1 MRARIGL
8 SYSIALHLDPE
19 EWARKYTLTGRLVEP
34 EEVAELV
41 VSLIRIPSVNGE
53 TVVIDGGGLVASP

>member
-1 MRARIGL
+1 
-8 SYSIALHLDPE
+8 
-19 EWARKYTLTGRLVEP
+19 VEL

-53 TVVIDGGGLVASP
+53 TVVIDWGLVASP